1 MRGPEKPILR
11 FLRQDQLREAHMG
24 SSASQGWRTKPM
36 DLLQQPVRFLS
47 SEGAMANAVAHQ
59 VYMGIGSNIGNKKEN
74 FLEALSRLAKLPDT
88 KIIKE
93 SSLYESEPLGDS
105 KDWYVNGAIEI
116 ETKFKPD
123 MLLKKFKNIERAMG
137 RKKVKK
143 RWGAR
148 IIDLDILLYDAIV
161 IKKKNLRIPHPE
173 MSNRKFVLVPLSE
186 IAPQVIHPELGVT
199 VSELLVSVKDDKKVH
214 LYHA

>member
-1 MRGPEKPILR
+1 MI
-11 FLRQDQLREAHMG
+11 
-24 SSASQGWRTKPM
+24 
-36 DLLQQPVRFLS
+36 
-47 SEGAMANAVAHQ
+47 NAVAHQ
-59 VYMGIGSNIGNKKEN
+59 VYIGIGSNIGNKKEN
-74 FLEALSRLAKLPDT
+74 FLEALSRVAKLPDT
-88 KIIKE
+88 KIVKE
-93 SSLYESEPLGDS
+93 SSLYESEPIGDA
-105 KDWYVNGAIEI
+105 KEWYINGAIES
-116 ETKFKPD
+116 ETKLKPD

-148 IIDLDILLYDAIV
+148 IIDLDILLYDAAI

-173 MSNRKFVLVPLSE
+173 MSSRKFVLLPLGE

-199 VSELLVSVKDDKKVH
+199 ISELLINVKDNKKIH